1 MKRVLLIAG
10 AFALFGGGQGLAADL
25 PPAAPPPAKAPA
37 AYVPPPVYNWSGF
50 YIGGN
55 LGAAWT
61 NGNFTD
67 TAGHTFTGGGT
78 STTQFAG
85 GGQVGANYEFWG
97 GAVIGVEADFD
108 WLPNTSNQS
117 SIVTD
122 IPTGATATL
131 SANNRWLTTV
141 TGRLGY
147 AFDRVLVYAKGG
159 GAWVGS
165 STPTL
170 TVTPLGGAPTPFS
183 TSINSNWGWTAG
195 AGVEWAFWGTWS
207 VRAEY
212 DYIGLNSQT
221 FTVPVAAAPFGPTF
235 TGNNRNISLFTAG
248 LNYKFGPW

>member
-1 MKRVLLIAG
+1 LRSQPEDRLWRPI
-10 AFALFGGGQGLAADL
+10 FHL
-25 PPAAPPPAKAPA
+25 PPRRRRGRRPPTLRRRFIIGRAFISAAISERPGP
-37 AYVPPPVYNWSGF
+37 
-50 YIGGN
+50 
-55 LGAAWT
+55 
-61 NGNFTD
+61 
-67 TAGHTFTGGGT
+67 TATSPTTRFLRTPFSGGGT

-122 IPTGATATL
+122 PSGASATL
-131 SANNRWLTTV
+131 TANNRWLTTV

-170 TVTPLGGAPTPFS
+170 TVTPAGGGAAVPFS
-183 TSINSNWGWTAG
+183 TSVSSNWGWTAG

-221 FTVPVAAAPFGPTF
+221 FTVPAAAAPFGPTF